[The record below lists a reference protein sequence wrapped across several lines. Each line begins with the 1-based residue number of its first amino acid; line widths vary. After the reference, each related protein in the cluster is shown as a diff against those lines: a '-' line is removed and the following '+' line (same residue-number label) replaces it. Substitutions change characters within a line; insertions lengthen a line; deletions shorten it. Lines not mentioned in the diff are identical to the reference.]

1 MLIVILST
9 GITLYVMSLLYPHE
23 DFWDWKRK
31 EPRWP
36 LKGWL
41 NVVAIYF
48 LSQLVLGFIS
58 SVLRYGGLP
67 PTF

>member
-1 MLIVILST
+1 MTVLIIILSIGMT
-9 GITLYVMSLLYPHE
+9 FYIMSLIYPHE

-41 NVVAIYF
+41 YF
-48 LSQLVLGFIS
+48 IASQFVIS
-58 SVLRYGGLP
+58 SVLNI
-67 PTF
+67 FVEAI

>member
-1 MLIVILST
+1 
-9 GITLYVMSLLYPHE
+9 MSLIYPHE